1 MQQTLTSLAAPPH
14 LAHSAR
20 SGNTDS
26 DDAPVAHYLQKILL
40 DAISLGASDLH
51 FEPFE
56 QYYRIR
62 FRIDGQ
68 LRDALEPPLAMK
80 DRLSS
85 RIKILANLDI
95 AEKRIPQDGRM
106 TLALSKTR
114 SIDFRVSTLPTLFG
128 EKIVMRILDAGQ
140 ARLGIDALGY
150 DASQKDLL
158 LQAIRRPYGMVL
170 MTGPTGSGKTVSLYS
185 CLHLLNQPGVNIST
199 IEDPVEIPLTGINQV
214 NVNER
219 AGLIF
224 PTALRAFL
232 RQDPDIIMVGEIRD
246 LETADIAVK
255 AAQTGHL
262 VFSTLHTNDA
272 PATLTRLLNM
282 GVPAFNL
289 AASIIMI
296 TAQRLVRRLCSCKQI
311 LQTTHAALRA
321 AGCSP
326 DSLNADWQ
334 PFGATGCQR
343 CGGSGY
349 RGRIGIYQIM
359 PISKSI
365 ESLILA
371 HASTQDI
378 AAQAQREGVLS
389 LRQAGLQKVREGLV
403 SLEEVIACTDA

>member
-1 MQQTLTSLAAPPH
+1 
-14 LAHSAR
+14 
-20 SGNTDS
+20 
-26 DDAPVAHYLQKILL
+26 
-40 DAISLGASDLH
+40 
-51 FEPFE
+51 
-56 QYYRIR
+56 
-62 FRIDGQ
+62 
-68 LRDALEPPLAMK
+68 
-80 DRLSS
+80 
-85 RIKILANLDI
+85 
-95 AEKRIPQDGRM
+95 
-106 TLALSKTR
+106 
-114 SIDFRVSTLPTLFG
+114 
-128 EKIVMRILDAGQ
+128 
-140 ARLGIDALGY
+140 
-150 DASQKDLL
+150 
-158 LQAIRRPYGMVL
+158 
-170 MTGPTGSGKTVSLYS
+170 
-185 CLHLLNQPGVNIST
+185 
-199 IEDPVEIPLTGINQV
+199 
-214 NVNER
+214 
-219 AGLIF
+219 
-224 PTALRAFL
+224 
-232 RQDPDIIMVGEIRD
+232 MVGEIRD
-246 LETADIAVK
+246 LETADIAIK

-311 LQTTHAALRA
+311 LQTTHTALRA
-321 AGCSP
+321 AGFSP
-326 DSLNADWQ
+326 DALSADWQ
-334 PFGATGCQR
+334 PFGAVGCQR

>member
-1 MQQTLTSLAAPPH
+1 MPP
-14 LAHSAR
+14 SS
-20 SGNTDS
+20 SGNDG
-26 DDAPVAHYLQKILL
+26 DDAPAVRFLQKILL
-40 DAISLGASDLH
+40 DAIQFGASDLH
-51 FEPFE
+51 LEPFE
-56 QYYRIR
+56 HCSRLR

-68 LRDALEPPLAMK
+68 LRDICEPPLALR
-80 DRLSS
+80 DQLAS
-85 RIKILANLDI
+85 RIKVLARLDI
-95 AEKRIPQDGRM
+95 AEKRLPQDGRLKL
-106 TLALSKTR
+106 TLSRKHV
-114 SIDFRVSTLPTLFG
+114 IECRVSTLPTLFG
-128 EKIVMRILDAGQ
+128 EKIVLRVLDANQ
-140 ARLGIDALGY
+140 ARLELGTLGY
-150 DASQKDLL
+150 DTAQEALL
-158 LQAIRRPYGMVL
+158 RQTIQRPHGMVL

-296 TAQRLVRRLCSCKQI
+296 TAQRLVRRLCSCKQVRH
-311 LQTTHAALRA
+311 TTHATLRA
-321 AGCSP
+321 AGFSA
-326 DSLNADWQ
+326 DALTADWQ
-334 PFGATGCQR
+334 TFGATGCQR
-343 CGGSGY
+343 CGGCGY
-349 RGRIGIYQIM
+349 RGRVGIYQVM
-359 PISKSI
+359 PISRTI

-378 AAQAQREGVLS
+378 AAQAQREGILS

-403 SLEEVIACTDA
+403 SLEEIIACTDA